1 MTSTSAHQKFSGL
14 LIVIGSL
21 VFICGGAFHPKINS
35 SLGALGSTEFF
46 QNFYM
51 HIAHHGSWRLIH
63 GMILAGPV
71 LWLLSIG
78 SLWSG
83 RSGWTRV
90 AATAYTLA
98 DNAMALAFS
107 FDDFVAT

>member
-1 MTSTSAHQKFSGL
+1 MTSASAHQKFFGL

-21 VFICGGAFHPKINS
+21 VFVCGGAFHPRINS

-71 LWLLSIG
+71 LWLLGIG

-83 RSGWTRV
+83 RSGWARV
-90 AATAYTLA
+90 GGARTKGAPTARA
-98 DNAMALAFS
+98 
-107 FDDFVAT
+107 